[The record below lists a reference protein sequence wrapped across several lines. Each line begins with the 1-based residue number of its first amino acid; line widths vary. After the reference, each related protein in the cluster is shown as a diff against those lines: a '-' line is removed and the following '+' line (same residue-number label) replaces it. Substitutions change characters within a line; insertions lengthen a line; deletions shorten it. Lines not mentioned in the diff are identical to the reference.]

1 MTSSGNRV
9 VIAGGGVAALEA
21 AIALRSIAGSRPQI
35 TLVAP
40 NADFI
45 YQPLSV
51 GEPFALGAAPRLPL
65 AAFASDLDLDL
76 RTASIEAVGK
86 EHAVL
91 FDGGFIAYDKLLVA
105 IGAPRVPAYEYAT
118 TFRGDIDVQAVHG
131 LIQDLEMGLTTKIAF
146 VVPSGVAWSLPL
158 YELALMTARRAWEM
172 QVEVELTVVTPEDR
186 PLGVFGAAAAS
197 DVAARLEEAGIRV
210 ICSSHAQIPKRGH
223 VVVHPSGEQIACD
236 RVLALPQTQG
246 PRLAGLPSDSDGFL
260 PIDTFA
266 RVTRVPDV
274 YAAGD
279 GTNFP
284 LKQGGIACQQA
295 DAAAEHIAWSLG
307 MGPAP
312 EPFRPVLRGRL
323 L

>member
-65 AAFASDLDLDL
+65 AAFASDLNLDL

-86 EHAVL
+86 DHAVL
-91 FDGGFIAYDKLLVA
+91 FDGGFIAYDKLLDA
-105 IGAPRVPAYEYAT
+105 IGGPQVHAYEYAT

-146 VVPSGVAWSLPL
+146 VVPSGVAWSLPI
-158 YELALMTARRAWEM
+158 YELALMAAHRAWEM
-172 QVEVELTVVTPEDR
+172 QIETEITIVTPEDR
-186 PLGVFGAAAAS
+186 PLGIFGAAAA
-197 DVAARLEEAGIRV
+197 DDLEKRLAEAGIRLV
-210 ICSSHAQIPKRGH
+210 
-223 VVVHPSGEQIACD
+223 
-236 RVLALPQTQG
+236 
-246 PRLAGLPSDSDGFL
+246 
-260 PIDTFA
+260 A
-266 RVTRVPDV
+266 RT
-274 YAAGD
+274 
-279 GTNFP
+279 
-284 LKQGGIACQQA
+284 
-295 DAAAEHIAWSLG
+295 AAEI
-307 MGPAP
+307 P
-312 EPFRPVLRGRL
+312 
-323 L
+323 